1 MPRKF
6 TPEYPPEF
14 RAEAVRLVRE
24 GGRQVS
30 VAAKDLGVSAE
41 SLRHWVAQAD
51 LDSGRRKNG
60 LTTEERQELVR
71 LRRRVRD
78 LEEDKVILKK
88 CLWPRSGHPAG
99 MRIGGAT
106 RVKVGVAW
114 CYEPAKKCGLGPWGT
129 LTCCCEREPQIP
141 VEQGPRG

>member
-1 MPRKF
+1 MPQKF

-51 LDSGRRKNG
+51 LDSGRRKTG
-60 LTTEERQELVR
+60 LTTEERQEVR
-71 LRRRVRD
+71 LRWRVRD

-88 CLWPRSGHPAG
+88 A
-99 MRIGGAT
+99 AAFFAAET
-106 RVKVGVAW
+106 RK
-114 CYEPAKKCGLGPWGT
+114 T
-129 LTCCCEREPQIP
+129 R
-141 VEQGPRG
+141 